1 MYPVRDLMQR
11 FGVENYDK
19 WNRGFLRPLG
29 YSDIEKTLFYV
40 KSSICSEEIER
51 YIQWNQKFGT
61 SRKH

>member
-19 WNRGFLRPLG
+19 WNRGFLRALG